1 MEFTQEDLENLK
13 ILNKELRVR
22 IHLMKK
28 SLKKE
33 QDPERINTMTKNL
46 KNLVLVNALIED
58 YDTRNIH
65 PKGITR
71 GNKKRVA
78 QKA

>member
-22 IHLMKK
+22 IHLIKK

-33 QDPERINTMTKNL
+33 EDPERINTMTKNL

-65 PKGITR
+65 PKRITR
-71 GNKKRVA
+71 TNKKRIA